1 MIKLTDRK
9 LIYEIL
15 RFIIVGGINTLNYY
29 ILYLILLRL
38 FSIEYLISHILAFV
52 MSFIISF
59 YLNCYFVYK
68 VKPTL
73 KKFLAFPLTQVVNM
87 GLQTL
92 LLYVLVDNFDLSPTI
107 APLLGLIV
115 TIPITFVLSKWILK
129 DR

>member
-1 MIKLTDRK
+1 MNKQLMFEIIK
-9 LIYEIL
+9 
-15 RFIIVGGINTLNYY
+15 FIIVGGINTLNYY
-29 ILYLILLRL
+29 VIYLILLKYAN
-38 FSIEYLISHILAFV
+38 IEYIISHILAFV
-52 MSFIISF
+52 IAFIISF

-68 VKPTL
+68 VRPTL
-73 KKFLAFPLTQVVNM
+73 KKFFAFPLTQVVNM

>member
-73 KKFLAFPLTQVVNM
+73 KKFLAFPLTQVINM
-87 GLQTL
+87 GTQTL
-92 LLYVLVDNFDLSPTI
+92 LLYLLVQKWSLSPTY
-107 APLLGLIV
+107 APLLGLII
-115 TIPITFVLSKWILK
+115 TIPITFIVSKYILK
-129 DR
+129 DK

>member
-73 KKFLAFPLTQVVNM
+73 KKFLAFPLTQVINM
-87 GLQTL
+87 GTQTL
-92 LLYVLVDNFDLSPTI
+92 LLYLLVQKWSLSPTFI
-107 APLLGLIV
+107 LLLVLI
-115 TIPITFVLSKWILK
+115 IKFL
-129 DR
+129 